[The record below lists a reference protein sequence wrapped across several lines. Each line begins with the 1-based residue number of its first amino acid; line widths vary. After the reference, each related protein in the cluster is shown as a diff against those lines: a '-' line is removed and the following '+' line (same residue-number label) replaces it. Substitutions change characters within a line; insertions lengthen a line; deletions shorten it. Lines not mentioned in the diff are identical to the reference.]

1 MKQVIGLSSVRSAR
15 RGQRLGFTLIELLV
29 VIAIIAI
36 LAALLLPALAAAKS
50 KAVRAG
56 CLNNMRQIGIGVINY
71 AGDHNDMFPPA
82 GLATGAAANASS
94 QISWDCYIFRY
105 IGGTASDTFLT
116 GGTPPIENTPKV
128 LRCGA
133 DKLPKASWV
142 GDWLG
147 VRSYAMLAPGTT
159 YLTYVQVDAANGYA
173 LPKAPLNGSLMGA
186 GIYWNNATKTDWDA
200 PSYKTSI
207 VQDPAGSFMFVEQA
221 QSFPAGNI
229 WCCVNIGPVCTRGV
243 GWAPMYQIEFGGEP
257 NVNAAQV
264 TSDVNQGYAV
274 FKAHSS
280 RFNYLFYDDHVEGLG
295 TNGTVGT
302 GTLYAP
308 KGMWTMNRND

>member
-15 RGQRLGFTLIELLV
+15 RGQRLAFTLIELLV

-50 KAVRAG
+50 KACRAS
-56 CLNNMRQIGIGVINY
+56 CLNNLRQIGIGVVNF
-71 AGDHNDMFPPA
+71 AGDHNDQFPPA
-82 GLATGAAANASS
+82 GIATGSSSSASG
-94 QISWDCYIFRY
+94 QISWDCFIFRY

-116 GGTPPIENTPKV
+116 GGTPPIEITPKV
-128 LRCGA
+128 LRCCA
-133 DKLPKASWV
+133 DKLPKANWV
-142 GDWLG
+142 QDING
-147 VRSYAMLAPGTT
+147 VRSYAMLAPGTG
-159 YLTYVQVDAANGYA
+159 YQTYVQVPCANGYA

-186 GIYWNNATKTDWDA
+186 GIYWDGAPKLDWDA

-207 VQDPAGSFMFVEQA
+207 VQDPAGAFMIVEQA

-229 WCCVNIGPVCTRGV
+229 WCCVNIGPVCTRGA
-243 GWAPMYQIEFGGEP
+243 GWAPMYQIELNGAP
-257 NVNAAQV
+257 SAQAA
-264 TSDVNQGYAV
+264 SDVNQGYVV

-295 TNGTVGT
+295 TNGTVGS
-302 GTLYAP
+302 GTLTAP